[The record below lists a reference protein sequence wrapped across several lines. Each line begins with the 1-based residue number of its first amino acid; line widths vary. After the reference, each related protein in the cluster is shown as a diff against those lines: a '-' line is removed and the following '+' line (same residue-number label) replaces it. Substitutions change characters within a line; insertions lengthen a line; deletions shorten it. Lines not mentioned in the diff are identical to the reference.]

1 MTGKRP
7 VPLLLALASLLFA
20 GCSELAP
27 SPPQVEL
34 LVTPAS
40 APVQVTGTGNYQA
53 GTVAVR
59 LSGAN
64 NPIDV
69 GISLVSPPS
78 GLALVSPTTLQ
89 ASNAPASQPL
99 VLRVDPGLFF
109 SPGETQKTVSL
120 TLRATPQGQ
129 GLAPTQRTVN
139 VTFANATASTQP
151 LAYTLSASIN
161 PTSVA
166 PGGSATLTAQL
177 TRTSGQGTQGTVQVS
192 VTVSAGSPLTVSPAT
207 QQATLSD
214 SNPSATLTFTV
225 SAAANAA
232 PGSYTLTVTATGGNA
247 PAPQSVTL
255 TVIDTTPRATIRL
268 GASSVS
274 VTQGQSASV
283 AGTVSVSNYEG
294 GVSLEVT
301 GLPAGVTAD
310 PVPPFPASPNYPF
323 TLTFR
328 AADNAQVG
336 TYTLTLS
343 ARAENGAVLGTAN
356 LSLAVAPMPM
366 LTAGV
371 TLDRVTVQDG
381 DTVLGQVQV
390 GSQGFSGQ
398 VTVSVSACAYNV
410 RYLSPNTLNLSP
422 NNPNATVSFAVDV
435 PVGASGGTCQVTA
448 TVQGGSLS
456 ATATASFTVNPR
468 PRVEVSTSTP
478 VVVSNFILIPTSMR
492 FVGSWQG
499 IVRVSLL
506 DKNFSPISVD
516 DNQPLYWR
524 LNLSGV
530 TLGTNPPNNDEYRFY
545 VDSTQNAVDLSGTI
559 SIVSDTRWD
568 ASGNPETY
576 TFYLVVQGP
585 ETKVVRIDVTVR

>member
-1 MTGKRP
+1 MTGKRA
-7 VPLLLALASLLFA
+7 VPLVLALASLLFA

-78 GLALVSPTTLQ
+78 GVTLISPTTLQ
-89 ASNAPASQPL
+89 ASNAPASQSL
-99 VLRVDPGLFF
+99 VLRVDPGIFF

-139 VTFANATASTQP
+139 VTFANATSSTQP
-151 LAYTLSASIN
+151 LAYTLSVSLN

-166 PGGSATLTAQL
+166 PGDSATLTAQL
-177 TRTSGQGTQGTVQVS
+177 TRTSGQGSQGTVQVS
-192 VTVSAGSPLTVSPAT
+192 VSAPAGSPLTVSPAT

-232 PGSYTLTVTATGGNA
+232 PGSYNLTVTATGGNA
-247 PAPQSVTL
+247 PAPQTVALSV
-255 TVIDTTPRATIRL
+255 VDTTPRATIRL
-268 GASSVS
+268 GSSSVS
-274 VTQGQSASV
+274 VTQGQSASL
-283 AGTVSVSNYEG
+283 AGTVSLSNYDG

-301 GLPAGVTAD
+301 GLPAGVTVD
-310 PVPPFPASPNYPF
+310 PIPPFPASSSHSF

-328 AADNAQVG
+328 AANNAQVG
-336 TYTLTLS
+336 TYPLTLS
-343 ARAENGAVLGTAN
+343 AKTENGTVLGTAN
-356 LSLAVAPMPM
+356 LSLTVAPMPM
-366 LTAGV
+366 LTATV
-371 TLDRVTVQDG
+371 TLNRNTVQDG

-410 RYLSPNTLNLSP
+410 RYLSPNTLDLSP
-422 NNPNATVSFAVDV
+422 NNPGGTVSFAVDI
-435 PVGASGGTCQVTA
+435 PVGDSGGTCQVTA
-448 TVQGGSLS
+448 TAQGGNLS
-456 ATATASFTVNPR
+456 ATATATFTVSPR
-468 PRVEVSTSTP
+468 PQVQVSISTP
-478 VVVSNFILIPTSMR
+478 TVVDNIILFGTSMR

-499 IVRVSLL
+499 IVKVSLL
-506 DKNFSPISVD
+506 DGGLNLLSVD
-516 DNQPLYWR
+516 NNDPPYWR

-530 TLGTNPPNNDEYRFY
+530 ALVRDTTAKEYRFY
-545 VDSTQNAVDLSGTI
+545 VDSTRGTVDLNGPI
-559 SIVSDTRWD
+559 SIVAANNWGTGSY
-568 ASGNPETY
+568 N
-576 TFYLVVQGP
+576 FYLVVQGP
-585 ETKVVRIDVTVR
+585 DTKVVPVTVTVQ

>member
-1 MTGKRP
+1 
-7 VPLLLALASLLFA
+7 
-20 GCSELAP
+20 
-27 SPPQVEL
+27 VEL

-40 APVQVTGTGNYQA
+40 TPVQVTGSGNYQV

-69 GISLVSPPS
+69 SISLVSPPS

-89 ASNAPASQPL
+89 ASNTPASQPL
-99 VLRVDPGLFF
+99 VLRVDPGILF

-129 GLAPTQRTVN
+129 GPAPTQRTVN

-166 PGGSATLTAQL
+166 PGASATLTAQL
-177 TRTSGQGTQGTVQVS
+177 TRTSGQGTQGTVQVT
-192 VTVSAGSPLTVSPAT
+192 VTAPAGSPLTVSPTT

-214 SNPSATLTFTV
+214 SNPSATLSFTV

-232 PGSYTLTVTATGGNA
+232 PASYTLTVTATGGNA

-283 AGTVSVSNYEG
+283 AGTVSVSNYDG
-294 GVSLEVT
+294 GVFLELT

-310 PVPPFPASPNYPF
+310 PVPPFPASLNYPF

-328 AADNAQVG
+328 AANNAQVG
-336 TYTLTLS
+336 THTLTLS
-343 ARAENGAVLGTAN
+343 AKTENGTVLGTAN
-356 LSLAVAPMPM
+356 LSLTVTPMPM

-422 NNPNATVSFAVDV
+422 NNPGGTVSFAVDV

-448 TVQGGSLS
+448 TVQGGNLS

-468 PRVEVSTSTP
+468 PQVQVSTSTP
-478 VVVSNFILIPTSMR
+478 AVVRNSIVIFGTSMR

-506 DKNFSPISVD
+506 DQDLRPISVD
-516 DNQPLYWR
+516 RNQLPYWE

-530 TLGTNPPNNDEYRFY
+530 ALGTNPPNNDEYRFY
-545 VDSTQNAVDLSGTI
+545 VGSTQNPVNLSGSVTI
-559 SIVSDTRWD
+559 EVDPNRPPW
-568 ASGNPETY
+568 GNQNTY

-585 ETKVVRIDVTVR
+585 ETKVVPVTLTVQ